1 MKKTVKINIG
11 GVIFHLDEDAYQIL
25 QQYLT
30 AINTHFSSSDEG
42 KEIIAD
48 IENRIAEIL
57 QSKTSEQK
65 QVITQ
70 KDIEEII
77 EIMGRPEDI
86 ADDAGEEHEEHYK
99 ASKRLYRDPDNRIL
113 GGVCSGIA
121 TYLNIDPII
130 IRLLFLILIFAYGV
144 IGIIYIVLWA
154 LLPAAHTTAQKIK
167 MRGKSFKISDIE
179 KNVRNEYDNV
189 KDNLKNIKN
198 TQDYDRTRSFF
209 NGLFS
214 ALAVFFKFVFK
225 LFAVVLGLAMIITGV
240 GFLIGLTGTL
250 IIGEPFMPWS
260 HNFVDNQLIIS
271 DIIYSFTDP
280 NTAWIL
286 AISAIL
292 IVFIPLVAL
301 VYGGFKLLLGIRPND
316 KAFAAVG
323 FTAWIISIIILFV
336 LGGMQIRNLA
346 LSVKD
351 KENIIIEKPANKTLY
366 LKAKKGF
373 PVIKSTFYIF
383 DSEFMVMHDK
393 NDEKQ
398 VYAYPEINIVQSH
411 SDQFEI
417 EICKEGRGKN
427 RIKALENIEK
437 ISYQCTQQD
446 SIIWFDPVYSLRD
459 ENRWAFP
466 EVDITLRV
474 PEGYI
479 LYLDKSLEEQLD
491 YVTKKDY
498 YRTEEMVNNY
508 WMMTDDGLAKYL
520 SEKEK

>member
-11 GVIFHLDEDAYQIL
+11 GVIFHLDEDAYQML

-30 AINTHFSSSDEG
+30 AINTHFTSSDEG

-86 ADDAGEEHEEHYK
+86 ADDASEEQEEHYK

-113 GGVCSGIA
+113 GGICSGIA
-121 TYLNIDPII
+121 TYLNIDPLI

-154 LLPAAHTTAQKIK
+154 LLPAAHSTAQKIE
-167 MRGKSFKISDIE
+167 MRGESFKISDIE
-179 KNVRNEYDNV
+179 KNVRNEYENV
-189 KDNLKNIKN
+189 KNNLKNIKN

-214 ALAVFFKFVFK
+214 AFGVLLKFVFK
-225 LFAVVLGLAMIITGV
+225 LLAVVLGLAMIITGV

-250 IIGEPFMPWS
+250 IIGEPFMPWGP
-260 HNFVDNQLIIS
+260 NFVDNQLLIS
-271 DIIYSFTDP
+271 DMIYSFTDP
-280 NTAWIL
+280 NTVWIL

-292 IVFIPLVAL
+292 VVFIPLFAL

-336 LGGMQIRNLA
+336 LGGTQIRNIA

-351 KENIIIEKPANKTLY
+351 EENIIIEEPANKTLY
-366 LKAKKGF
+366 LKAKEGF
-373 PVIKSTFYIF
+373 PVIKSTYYIF
-383 DSEFMVMHDK
+383 DSEFMIIHDK
-393 NDEKQ
+393 NDQKQ
-398 VYAYPEINIVQSH
+398 LYAYPEINIVQSH

-427 RIKALENIEK
+427 RMKALENIQK

-446 SIIWFDPVYSLRD
+446 SIIWFDPVYLLRD
-459 ENRWAFP
+459 ENRWTFP
-466 EVDITLRV
+466 EVDITVRV
-474 PEGYI
+474 PEGSI
-479 LYLDKSLEEQLD
+479 LYLDESLEEQLD
-491 YVTKKDY
+491 YIMKDKY
-498 YRTEEMVNNY
+498 YRTEEMVNHY
-508 WMMTDDGLAKYL
+508 WMMTDDGLAKSL
-520 SEKEK
+520 SEK

>member
-11 GVIFHLDEDAYQIL
+11 AVIFHLDEDAYQML

-30 AINTHFSSSDEG
+30 AINTHFTSSDEG

-70 KDIEEII
+70 RDIEEII

-86 ADDAGEEHEEHYK
+86 ADDSGEKKEEHYK
-99 ASKRLYRDPDNRIL
+99 ATKRLYRDPDNRIL

-121 TYLNIDPII
+121 TYLNIDPLI

-154 LLPAAHTTAQKIK
+154 LLPAANSTAQKLE
-167 MRGKSFKISDIE
+167 MRGESFKISDIE
-179 KNVRNEYDNV
+179 KNVRNEYEHV
-189 KDNLKNIKN
+189 KDNLKNFKN
-198 TQDYDRTRSFF
+198 TQDYDRTRNFF
-209 NGLFS
+209 DGLFS
-214 ALAVFFKFVFK
+214 AIGVFFKFIIK
-225 LFAVVLGLAMIITGV
+225 LLAVVLGLAMIITGV

-250 IIGEPFMPWS
+250 IIGEPFMPWN
-260 HNFVDNQLIIS
+260 HNFVDNHLIIS
-271 DIIYSFTDP
+271 DTIYSFTDP
-280 NTAWIL
+280 NTVWIL

-292 IVFIPLVAL
+292 VVFIPLFAL

-336 LGGMQIRNLA
+336 LGGTQIRNLA

-351 KENIIIEKPANKTLY
+351 KENIIIEEPSNKTLY
-366 LKAKKGF
+366 LKAKEDF

-383 DSEFMVMHDK
+383 DNEFMVIHDK

-398 VYAYPEINIVQSH
+398 LYAYPEINIVQSP

-427 RIKALENIEK
+427 RMKALENIQK
-437 ISYQCTQQD
+437 IRYQCTQQD
-446 SIIWFDPVYSLRD
+446 SIIWFDPVYSLTD

-466 EVDITLRV
+466 KVEITIRV

-479 LYLDKSLEEQLD
+479 LYLDDSLEEQVD
-491 YVTKKDY
+491 YITKEEY
-498 YRTEEMVNNY
+498 YRTDEMVNKY
-508 WMMTDDGLAKYL
+508 WMMTDDGLAKYQ
-520 SEKEK
+520 EKKEK

>member
-11 GVIFHLDEDAYQIL
+11 GVIFHLDEDAYQML

-30 AINTHFSSSDEG
+30 AINTHFTSSDEG

-86 ADDAGEEHEEHYK
+86 ADDAGEEQEKHYK
-99 ASKRLYRDPDNRIL
+99 KTSKRLYRDPDNRIL

-121 TYLNIDPII
+121 TYLHIDPLI

-154 LLPAAHTTAQKIK
+154 LLPAAHSTAQKIE
-167 MRGKSFKISDIE
+167 MRGESFKISDIE
-179 KNVRNEYDNV
+179 KNVRNEYENV

-198 TQDYDRTRSFF
+198 TQDYHRTRSFF
-209 NGLFS
+209 HGLFS
-214 ALAVFFKFVFK
+214 AFGVLLKFVFK
-225 LFAVVLGLAMIITGV
+225 FLAVVLGLAMIITGV

-260 HNFVDNQLIIS
+260 PDFVDNQLLIS
-271 DIIYSFTDP
+271 DIIYSFTDS
-280 NTAWIL
+280 NTVWIL

-292 IVFIPLVAL
+292 VVFIPLFAL

-323 FTAWIISIIILFV
+323 FAAWMISIIILFV
-336 LGGMQIRNLA
+336 LGATQIRNIA

-351 KENIIIEKPANKTLY
+351 EENIIIEEPANKTLY
-366 LKAKKGF
+366 LKAKEGF
-373 PVIKSTFYIF
+373 PVIKSTYYIF
-383 DSEFMVMHDK
+383 DNEFMVIHDK
-393 NDEKQ
+393 NDQKQ
-398 VYAYPEINIVQSH
+398 LYAYPKINIVQSH

-427 RIKALENIEK
+427 RMKALENVQK

-459 ENRWAFP
+459 ENRWTFP
-466 EVDITLRV
+466 EVDITVRV
-474 PEGYI
+474 PEGSI
-479 LYLDKSLEEQLD
+479 LYLDESLEEQLD
-491 YVTKKDY
+491 YVMKDKY
-498 YRTEEMVNNY
+498 YPTEEMVNHY
-508 WMMTDDGLAKYL
+508 WKMTDDGLKSL
-520 SEKEK
+520 SEK